1 MKLKLIV
8 NGCEAPDDY
17 KLLRTTINTVASL
30 RKTAILRFNSE
41 RLTIIST
48 PKSSLNSSNN
58 GTILRGDTGQ
68 LWCTIPHDVFRLY
81 TVISAREL
89 NTITMECNCDSLLSV
104 FKRYDRVMNQGSS
117 SNMTIKLQSMPEW
130 NTNNGTLSGGTAGGV
145 DTTSKPNPICALGIT
160 FEEIVHTSGP
170 NDAIV
175 MNGGVDE
182 HNGLPTTVGTGNL
195 LASNKVI
202 MHSFKVPVKLLF
214 RAQDTRIQEP
224 MINYIQLMMYKL
236 PPISGEFGSAF
247 HGFIR
252 RVERYSNVNHIHLM
266 GVKKKEHGNEGDD
279 VELKII
285 VNELDWHLEIC
296 WNGPLDSVIQRQ
308 EGLTDNPS
316 QNQHIDTDGRQE
328 EGSLPIIEAD
338 KPMSS
343 LYTNTRDR
351 EMEENI
357 RYDEDLLRIE
367 DSSIADTRGNI
378 YTADTSGDTEFNDI
392 SVMVEKAEQESS
404 STHEVI
410 IRCKD
415 WKVCSKLY
423 AAFEEVVLA
432 ISHDESCVFHC
443 SLDRG
448 SLEDSEDV
456 EKPRERG
463 QIIYY
468 IARSKGL

>member
-48 PKSSLNSSNN
+48 PKSSLNSSSN

-68 LWCTIPHDVFRLY
+68 LWCTIPQDVFRLY

-145 DTTSKPNPICALGIT
+145 DTTSKPNPICALGVT
-160 FEEIVHTSGP
+160 FEEIVHTGGP
-170 NDAIV
+170 SDAVV
-175 MNGGVDE
+175 MNGGMDDQ
-182 HNGLPTTVGTGNL
+182 NGLPTTVATGNL

-252 RVERYSNVNHIHLM
+252 RVERYTNVNHIHLT
-266 GVKKKEHGNEGDD
+266 GIKKKKQGDEGDD

-296 WNGPLDSVIQRQ
+296 WNGPLDSVIQQQ
-308 EGLTDNPS
+308 ESSSANPS
-316 QNQHIDTDGRQE
+316 QNHNMDIHPEHEQESLPMIDT
-328 EGSLPIIEAD
+328 D

-351 EMEENI
+351 EIEENAL
-357 RYDEDLLRIE
+357 YDEDLLRIE
-367 DSSIADTRGNI
+367 DSEIVDTRNN
-378 YTADTSGDTEFNDI
+378 YTTDNSDDTRFNDV

-468 IARSKGL
+468 MARSKGL

>member
-48 PKSSLNSSNN
+48 PKSSLNSSSN

-68 LWCTIPHDVFRLY
+68 LWCTIPQDVFRLY

-145 DTTSKPNPICALGIT
+145 DTTSKPNPICALGVT
-160 FEEIVHTSGP
+160 FEEIVHTGGA
-170 NDAIV
+170 NDAVV
-175 MNGGVDE
+175 MNGGMDDQ
-182 HNGLPTTVGTGNL
+182 NGLPTTVATGNL

-252 RVERYSNVNHIHLM
+252 RVERYTNVNHIHLT
-266 GVKKKEHGNEGDD
+266 GIKKKKQGDEGDD

-296 WNGPLDSVIQRQ
+296 WNGPLDSVIQQ
-308 EGLTDNPS
+308 PESNSANPS
-316 QNQHIDTDGRQE
+316 QNHNMDINPEHEQESLPMIDT
-328 EGSLPIIEAD
+328 D

-351 EMEENI
+351 EIEENA

-367 DSSIADTRGNI
+367 DSEIVDTRNN
-378 YTADTSGDTEFNDI
+378 YTTDNSDDTRFNDV

-468 IARSKGL
+468 MARSKGL

>member
-1 MKLKLIV
+1 MKLKLLV

-48 PKSSLNSSNN
+48 PKSSLNSSSN

-68 LWCTIPHDVFRLY
+68 LWCTIPQDVFRLY

-160 FEEIVHTSGP
+160 FEEIVHTGGP
-170 NDAIV
+170 NDAVV
-175 MNGGVDE
+175 MNGSMDN
-182 HNGLPTTVGTGNL
+182 HNELPTTVGAGNML
-195 LASNKVI
+195 PNNKVI

-252 RVERYSNVNHIHLM
+252 RVERYTNVNHIHLM
-266 GVKKKEHGNEGDD
+266 GVKKKERGNEGDD

-285 VNELDWHLEIC
+285 VNELDWHMEIC
-296 WNGPLDSVIQRQ
+296 WNGPLDSVIQQQ
-308 EGLTDNPS
+308 ESSSVNPS
-316 QNQHIDTDGRQE
+316 QNHNIDTNPQHE
-328 EGSLPIIEAD
+328 EGSLPIIDTD

-343 LYTNTRDR
+343 LYTNARDR
-351 EMEENI
+351 EIEENA

-367 DSSIADTRGNI
+367 DSEVVDTRNN
-378 YTADTSGDTEFNDI
+378 YTTDTSDDTGFNDV

-404 STHEVI
+404 STHEVV

-415 WKVCSKLY
+415 WRVCSKLY

-468 IARSKGL
+468 MARSKGL

>member
-41 RLTIIST
+41 RLAIIST
-48 PKSSLNSSNN
+48 PKSSLNSSSN

-68 LWCTIPHDVFRLY
+68 LWCTIPQDVFRLY
-81 TVISAREL
+81 TVVSAREL

-130 NTNNGTLSGGTAGGV
+130 NTNNGTLSGGTTGGV
-145 DTTSKPNPICALGIT
+145 DTTSKPNPICALGIM

-170 NDAIV
+170 NDAV
-175 MNGGVDE
+175 VVNGGIDD
-182 HNGLPTTVGTGNL
+182 HNNLPTTVSTGNL
-195 LASNKVI
+195 LTSNKVI

-214 RAQDTRIQEP
+214 RVQDMRIQEP

-252 RVERYSNVNHIHLM
+252 RVERYTNVNHIHLV
-266 GVKKKEHGNEGDD
+266 GVKKKEHGSGGDD

-296 WNGPLDSVIQRQ
+296 WNGPLDSVIQQQ
-308 EGLTDNPS
+308 EASSANPS
-316 QNQHIDTDGRQE
+316 QTHNMNTNPQQE
-328 EGSLPIIEAD
+328 EGSLPIIDAD

-343 LYTNTRDR
+343 LYVNARDR
-351 EMEENI
+351 EEEENA

-367 DSSIADTRGNI
+367 DSEVVDSRNN
-378 YTADTSGDTEFNDI
+378 YTADTSDGTEFNDI

-448 SLEDSEDV
+448 SSEDSEDM

-468 IARSKGL
+468 MARSKGL